1 MAGGHE
7 GKMMKR
13 RSIHIGLVLSVM
25 AAAFTGC
32 ALVDEDMRDCEAD
45 HKINYELRLVTNLTT
60 ELQTQLSTQVE
71 LQAVATALQ
80 NELAG
85 IFTDYAHD
93 VNLSFY
99 DVKEDSLRLHHE
111 SHIMDANQ
119 SSYTLYIPV
128 RKYMHVAVANLEP
141 PKQADGTPEDT
152 LIVLVD
158 DEKCH
163 TARIEQP
170 VNSIKNIIKSQNTGV
185 FTARLPMDI
194 KEGIDQEFNV
204 KLFMA
209 NCASAV
215 ALDTLG
221 SGIKDVRVFAS
232 GFANGFNLADSTY
245 LFRFTPQVQ
254 AVDAGVADG
263 QFACF
268 YAVTFPSQDVAT
280 KTVIDSDDPYV
291 SEVSEEKLWDYTI
304 YITAADGSTTETVL
318 SVKIPLRPGQFK
330 LIRAKVQPDGSVTP
344 REPYV
349 GASVTLKWNER
360 PGWDIEL

>member
-71 LQAVATALQ
+71 LKSVAAALQ
-80 NELAG
+80 NQLSS

-93 VNLSFY
+93 VDLSFY

-128 RKYMHVAVANLEP
+128 RQYMHVAVANLEP
-141 PKQADGTPEDT
+141 ANPADKEVFLMEDQ
-152 LIVLVD
+152 
-158 DEKCH
+158 KCH

-170 VNSIKNIIKSQNTGV
+170 VNSTQNLINSHSTGV

-204 KLFMA
+204 RLYMA
-209 NCASAV
+209 NCASSIV
-215 ALDTLG
+215 LDTLG
-221 SGIKDVRVFAS
+221 SGIKDIKVLAS
-232 GFANGFNLADSTY
+232 GFANGLNLADSTY
-245 LFRFTPQVQ
+245 IFNFTPQVQ
-254 AVDAGVADG
+254 AKEVKVADG
-263 QFACF
+263 QFVCF
-268 YAVTFPSQDVAT
+268 YAVTFPSKDVTT
-280 KTVIDSDDPYV
+280 KTVIDTDDPYV
-291 SEVSEEKLWDYTI
+291 SEVSEDKLWDYTI
-304 YITAADGSTTETVL
+304 YTTVSDGSTTETVL
-318 SVKIPLRPGQFK
+318 SVKVPLRPGQFK
-330 LIRAKVQPDGSVTP
+330 LIRAKIQPDGSVTP

-349 GASVTLKWNER
+349 GASVTLQWNEQ
-360 PGWDIEL
+360 PGWDIDF